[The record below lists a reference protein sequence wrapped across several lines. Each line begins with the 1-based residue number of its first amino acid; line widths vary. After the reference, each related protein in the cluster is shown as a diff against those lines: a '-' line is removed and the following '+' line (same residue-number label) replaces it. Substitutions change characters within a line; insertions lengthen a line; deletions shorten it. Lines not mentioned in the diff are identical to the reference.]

1 MQKLFDAHA
10 HHLFDMPIQEAIEIF
25 QKERELLGVE
35 KFALM
40 SIPND
45 CDTEMKFHLDV
56 MQNIRMLFIKYSF
69 PGVAYAFAGLEH
81 PVNVAEMD
89 DQTLSKMYVEQ
100 AKEYQ
105 AAGYDGMKMLE
116 GYPSCRKVMKRELC
130 HSVYDEYYAY
140 LEENR
145 VPITIHIGN
154 PEANW
159 DISRADAHAIK
170 MGRVYDHTYPTL
182 KQLQNE
188 TFAVLDKFPK
198 LRMALAHFGFLNY
211 NINDAKRWLDS
222 YENTLLDLTPG
233 GDQLLIMHE
242 NKEEWLKFFETYQ
255 DRIIYGTDLY
265 AFPLNPVGDD
275 WKTMTTRRPYFVKQF
290 LDTDDEHVYI
300 KTKFRGIKVPEGIRQ
315 KIYWDNAQ
323 REYGEPKIIDVEYLR
338 DKAKTLLSVPNKRGN
353 YADSDL
359 KYMLSILEK

>member
-1 MQKLFDAHA
+1 
-10 HHLFDMPIQEAIEIF
+10 MPVQEAIEIF

-45 CDTEMKFHLDV
+45 CDAEMKFHLDV

-154 PEANW
+154 PERRKRCFPCR
-159 DISRADAHAIK
+159 ISAEV
-170 MGRVYDHTYPTL
+170 M
-182 KQLQNE
+182 
-188 TFAVLDKFPK
+188 
-198 LRMALAHFGFLNY
+198 
-211 NINDAKRWLDS
+211 
-222 YENTLLDLTPG
+222 
-233 GDQLLIMHE
+233 
-242 NKEEWLKFFETYQ
+242 
-255 DRIIYGTDLY
+255 RIAT
-265 AFPLNPVGDD
+265 
-275 WKTMTTRRPYFVKQF
+275 
-290 LDTDDEHVYI
+290 
-300 KTKFRGIKVPEGIRQ
+300 
-315 KIYWDNAQ
+315 
-323 REYGEPKIIDVEYLR
+323 
-338 DKAKTLLSVPNKRGN
+338 
-353 YADSDL
+353 
-359 KYMLSILEK
+359 